1 MDKGEY
7 ITNLFDAIKDEI
19 EYDSDIEA
27 LYTLLMSMFKI
38 DQKKS
43 IAMWEYLITN
53 TNLTSLRKDVN
64 LTPILNSY
72 PTYLIQEL
80 GFKSF
85 YEILNKFTS
94 TDKKY
99 ISENIFNI
107 YAPESGINQLIEKLI
122 IKDDSKTEKEIIH
135 LILKESKI
143 YPESVFDVNDF
154 LKNII
159 ILHLKNK
166 KIDLKLLE
174 EITEMPKTLKEKA
187 LLKTLILEY
196 I

>member
-94 TDKKY
+94 TDK
-99 ISENIFNI
+99 
-107 YAPESGINQLIEKLI
+107 
-122 IKDDSKTEKEIIH
+122 
-135 LILKESKI
+135 
-143 YPESVFDVNDF
+143 
-154 LKNII
+154 
-159 ILHLKNK
+159 
-166 KIDLKLLE
+166 
-174 EITEMPKTLKEKA
+174 
-187 LLKTLILEY
+187 
-196 I
+196 

>member
-72 PTYLIQEL
+72 PTYPLI
-80 GFKSF
+80 
-85 YEILNKFTS
+85 
-94 TDKKY
+94 
-99 ISENIFNI
+99 
-107 YAPESGINQLIEKLI
+107 
-122 IKDDSKTEKEIIH
+122 
-135 LILKESKI
+135 
-143 YPESVFDVNDF
+143 
-154 LKNII
+154 KNIS
-159 ILHLKNK
+159 LK
-166 KIDLKLLE
+166 IFL
-174 EITEMPKTLKEKA
+174 IYTLQKVVS
-187 LLKTLILEY
+187 IN
-196 I
+196 